1 MMKVNSYRE
10 HFAQGRLSSIHIVL
24 QKITHDES
32 GQIEVLLNEYG
43 QHPLKVRV
51 VINPEALEVKMAKT
65 GKPVKKVSLA
75 TPVEVSY

>member
-1 MMKVNSYRE
+1 MSKVNSYRE
-10 HFAQGRLSSIHIVL
+10 HFAQGRMSSIHIVL

-43 QHPLKVRV
+43 KHPLKVRV

-65 GKPVKKVSLA
+65 VKSKKSVS
-75 TPVEVSY
+75 VEF